1 MNKYFYDIMYTE
13 NFFSANMMMMIDDE
27 DVCVCVCVVSY
38 LIIPNLRFLI
48 TIIQGIYIYKRI

>member
-27 DVCVCVCVVSY
+27 DVCVCVVSY
-38 LIIPNLRFLI
+38 LIVPNLRFLI
-48 TIIQGIYIYKRI
+48 TIIQGIYIYKCI